1 MAETY
6 RTTGMQQ
13 ICARLDV
20 VNQAQTIFEPEIGE
34 NLDGDPLPFFA
45 YIDTLR
51 VKVQLPSRA
60 ESVLPEDFDELDGVA
75 QRNALQNLM
84 FVQSHL
90 RFELV
95 LEAQGV
101 EVVVAYVGAIN
112 RPPFYHFSL
121 MSFLTDAASFPVA
134 AGSKLKARAVNSGWG
149 GFGGGDSIEIWG
161 SARTEA
167 PGMSIPSVIV
177 NVTGGGSTD
186 PGPTIP
192 ANAVYHNGLP
202 VEHNGEIVIYGN

>member
-1 MAETY
+1 MADIY

-13 ICARLDV
+13 ICTKLDSQNPEAV
-20 VNQAQTIFEPEIGE
+20 IFEPEIGE
-34 NLDGDPLPFFA
+34 DMDGNPLPFFA
-45 YIDTLR
+45 YVDTLR
-51 VKVQLPSRA
+51 AKVQIISKPEA
-60 ESVLPEDFDELDGVA
+60 VLPEGFDELDGVA
-75 QRNALQNLM
+75 KRNELHRIM
-84 FVQSHL
+84 FLESHL

-95 LEAQGV
+95 LESQGI

-134 AGSKLKARAVNSGWG
+134 AGSRLKARIVNAGWG
-149 GFGGGDSIEIWG
+149 GAGTGDVIEIWG

-177 NVTGGGSTD
+177 YGGGS
-186 PGPTIP
+186 PPVNNIP

-202 VEHNGEIVIYGN
+202 VEHNGNIVIHGN